1 MVRNLSRHL
10 TGTSR
15 TESGNRG
22 LGYLLAFVAGAI
34 NAGGFLAVQQYTSHM
49 TGIVSEMADLIA
61 LGHYRIALF
70 GLACLATFI
79 GGAACT
85 AVLVN
90 YARSRQLQS
99 EYAIPLLVEASL
111 LMAFGILGAQ
121 ISTMQGGFV
130 TVTILLLCFVMGLQN
145 AVITK
150 ISGAVIRT
158 THVTGIAT
166 DLGIDLGRWLFC
178 NIARNTD
185 FVPRPKRV
193 AMLSILLVS
202 FFIGGLVGAVGFQAL
217 GYAATL
223 PLAAA
228 LVAAAITPVF
238 DDVKARKPR

>member
-1 MVRNLSRHL
+1 
-10 TGTSR
+10 
-15 TESGNRG
+15 
-22 LGYLLAFVAGAI
+22 
-34 NAGGFLAVQQYTSHM
+34 
-49 TGIVSEMADLIA
+49 
-61 LGHYRIALF
+61 
-70 GLACLATFI
+70 
-79 GGAACT
+79 
-85 AVLVN
+85 
-90 YARSRQLQS
+90 
-99 EYAIPLLVEASL
+99 
-111 LMAFGILGAQ
+111 
-121 ISTMQGGFV
+121 
-130 TVTILLLCFVMGLQN
+130 MGLQN

-158 THVTGIAT
+158 THITGIAT